1 MQPLIRTIENS
12 FFLQLKSYNKLVEF
26 CDWLDQNGMQK
37 MANFLDDIIA
47 QGQIDD
53 DGVKSL
59 LKLADLLDKSGRKEL
74 ADEIDKI
81 IKTY

>member
-1 MQPLIRTIENS
+1 MINYE
-12 FFLQLKSYNKLVEF
+12 KLVTF

-37 MANFLDDIIA
+37 IANFLDDIIV

-53 DGVKSL
+53 DGIKSL